1 MKKSLTVLLLAIL
14 LATSQLYPANVDQAG
29 SAASGRSTKG
39 SLRLESV
46 LGQTTGGSSGRLTSG
61 FFAQQALPNYLP
73 GDINSSGTISV
84 SDVVFLINYI
94 FSGGQAPRVL
104 ASADTDCS
112 HAISISDA
120 VYLLRYIFAHGP
132 SPHYCE

>member
-1 MKKSLTVLLLAIL
+1 MKKSLFALLLAL
-14 LATSQLYPANVDQAG
+14 LFAVSPLNSANVNQAG
-29 SAASGRSTKG
+29 SAASGRSSRG
-39 SLRLESV
+39 NLRLESV
-46 LGQTTGGSSGRLTSG
+46 LGQSVNGRSGRLTSG

-104 ASADTDCS
+104 ASADVDCS

-132 SPHYCE
+132 SPRYCD

>member
-1 MKKSLTVLLLAIL
+1 MTKLLLAL
-14 LATSQLYPANVDQAG
+14 FLAIVIVAPELYPAGIDQAG
-29 SAASGRSTKG
+29 SAASGRSSRG
-39 SLRLESV
+39 NLRLETV
-46 LGQTTGGSSGRLTSG
+46 LGQTAGGRAGRLTSG

-73 GDINSSGTISV
+73 GDVNFSGTISV

-104 ASADTDCS
+104 ASADADCS